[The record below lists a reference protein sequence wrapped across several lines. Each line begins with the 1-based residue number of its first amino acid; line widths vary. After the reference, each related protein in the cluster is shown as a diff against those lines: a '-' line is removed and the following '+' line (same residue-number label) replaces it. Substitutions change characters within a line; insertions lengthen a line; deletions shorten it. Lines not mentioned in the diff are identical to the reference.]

1 MSLFGT
7 DGIRGVA
14 NHELTP
20 DLALS
25 VGVATG
31 LHFRRQGARVAA
43 IGRDTRR
50 SGPMLSAAVLSGL
63 CSAGM
68 DVVDLG
74 VAPTPAVSW
83 FVRAC
88 NADFGVMLSASHNPP
103 ADNGI
108 KLLSKEGT
116 KLDPEEEAEIER
128 AIGTKSPVAP
138 EFIGRTS
145 AQPEPLEGYV
155 EWLASL
161 LPGGLEG
168 IRVALDAANGAV
180 YAVAPMLLERLGAEV
195 TAIGVEPDGD
205 HINDGVGATCP
216 EAIQRLTVDAGA
228 AIGISLDGD
237 ADRCVFS
244 DETGV
249 LINGDRTMA
258 ILAHALKLEPKIVV
272 GTVMSNLAF
281 EEALE
286 KDGYSLERTAVGDR
300 NVAERM
306 TALGAKIGGEQSGH
320 IIFSDHSPTGDGL
333 LTAVMMLRVLKESGL
348 PASQLPPV
356 YENRPQVLINARVEK
371 KDGWRQSDRIRKAIA
386 HGDEEVRG
394 TGRVLVRPSGT
405 QPVIRIMV
413 EATDRALRDKVA
425 DDILG
430 AVLEEL
436 GGEVAGRVELT
447 NALGD

>member
-14 NHELTP
+14 NQDLTP

-25 VGVATG
+25 VGIATG
-31 LHFRRQGARVAA
+31 LHFRRRGAKKAA
-43 IGRDTRR
+43 VGRDTRR
-50 SGPMLSAAVLSGL
+50 SGPMLSAAMTAGL
-63 CSAGM
+63 CAAG
-68 DVVDLG
+68 VEVIDLG
-74 VAPTPAVSW
+74 IGPTPAVSW
-83 FVRAC
+83 FVRLRH
-88 NADFGVMLSASHNPP
+88 ADFGIVLSASHNPP
-103 ADNGI
+103 TDNGI

-116 KLDPEEEAEIER
+116 KLDTEEETEIEQ
-128 AIGTKSPVAP
+128 AIGIKSFVAP
-138 EFIGRTS
+138 EAIGLAS
-145 AQPEPLEGYV
+145 SQPEALEGYI

-161 LPGGLEG
+161 IPQRLEG
-168 IRVALDAANGAV
+168 MHIALDAANGA
-180 YAVAPMLLERLGAEV
+180 AHAIAPKLLHRLGAEV
-195 TAIGVEPDGD
+195 SAIGVEGDGD

-216 EAIQRLTVDAGA
+216 EAIQRLTVESGA

-237 ADRCVFS
+237 ADRCIFS
-244 DETGV
+244 DESGR

-258 ILAHALKLEPKIVV
+258 IIAHALKPEPKIVV

-281 EEALE
+281 EEALAQ
-286 KDGYSLERTAVGDR
+286 DGYSLERTAVGDR

-306 TALGAKIGGEQSGH
+306 RTLGAKIGGEQSGH
-320 IIFSDHSPTGDGL
+320 IIFADYSPTGDGL
-333 LTAVMMLRVLKESGL
+333 LTAVIMLRILKESGL

-371 KDGWRQSDRIRKAIA
+371 KDGWRKSDRIRKAIA
-386 HGDEEVRG
+386 RGDEELRG

-413 EATDRALRDKVA
+413 EATDTSLRDKVA
-425 DDILG
+425 NDILT

-436 GGEVAGRVELT
+436 GGEVVARVELT

>member
-14 NHELTP
+14 NEELTP
-20 DLALS
+20 ELAVS

-31 LHFRRQGARVAA
+31 LHFRRQDAKTAA

-50 SGPMLSAAVLSGL
+50 SGSMLSAAVLASL
-63 CSAGM
+63 CSAGI
-68 DVVDLG
+68 DVTDLG
-74 VAPTPAVSW
+74 IAPTPAVSW
-83 FVRAC
+83 FVRTRH
-88 NADFGVMLSASHNPP
+88 ADFGIVISASHNPP

-116 KLDPEEEAEIER
+116 KLEAEEEEEIEQGL
-128 AIGTKSPVAP
+128 GTKSPVAP
-138 EFIGRTS
+138 QEVGR
-145 AQPEPLEGYV
+145 AFPQPEALEGYID
-155 EWLASL
+155 WLASL
-161 LPGGLEG
+161 FPGRLDGM
-168 IRVALDAANGAV
+168 RVALDAANGAA
-180 YAVAPMLLERLGAEV
+180 YAVAPRLLRRLGAEV
-195 TAIGVEPDGD
+195 TAIGVDGD
-205 HINDGVGATCP
+205 GDYINDGVGATCP
-216 EAIQRLTVDAGA
+216 KTIQRLTVQSGA

-237 ADRCVFS
+237 ADRCIFS
-244 DETGV
+244 DEKGS

-258 ILAHALKLEPKIVV
+258 IIAHALKLEPKVVV

-286 KDGYSLERTAVGDR
+286 ENGYTLERTAVGDR

-306 TALGAKIGGEQSGH
+306 KALGAKIGGEQSGH
-320 IIFSDHSPTGDGL
+320 IILSDYAPTGDGL
-333 LTAVMMLRVLKESGL
+333 LTAVIMLRVLKESGL

-394 TGRVLVRPSGT
+394 IGRVLVRPSGT

-413 EATDRALRDKVA
+413 EATDQALRDKVA
-425 DDILG
+425 EDILT
-430 AVLEEL
+430 AVLQEL
-436 GGEVAGRVELT
+436 GGEVADRVELT
-447 NALGD
+447 DALGD